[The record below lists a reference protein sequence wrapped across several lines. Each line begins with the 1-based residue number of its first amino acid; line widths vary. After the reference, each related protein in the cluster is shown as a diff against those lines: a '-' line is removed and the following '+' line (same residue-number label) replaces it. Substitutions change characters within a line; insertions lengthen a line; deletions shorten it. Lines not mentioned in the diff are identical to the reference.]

1 MHLSKWLAATSA
13 ALILAATTAM
23 PQSAQAG
30 AMVGFT
36 GNYSAGTV
44 VVKTGER
51 SLYYVL
57 GNGKAMRYTV
67 GVGRQGKQWTGTSM
81 IDGKHLAPA
90 WSPPAD
96 VKRDN
101 PKLPSLIAGG
111 SPRNPMG
118 AAALDAERRPIR
130 HSRHQCAR
138 LDRRLRL
145 LRLHPHVQRGCARS
159 LQPRRLRNDGRRHPL
174 ICSTVRSRSS
184 AVRLAYPHVESALA
198 AVAGMGVLETND
210 AGAEFRQLE
219 P

>member
-67 GVGRQGKQWTGTSM
+67 GVGRAGQAMDRHRDDRWQ
-81 IDGKHLAPA
+81 APG
-90 WSPPAD
+90 
-96 VKRDN
+96 
-101 PKLPSLIAGG
+101 AGV
-111 SPRNPMG
+111 G
-118 AAALDAERRPIR
+118 ASSRR
-130 HSRHQCAR
+130 QA
-138 LDRRLRL
+138 
-145 LRLHPHVQRGCARS
+145 
-159 LQPRRLRNDGRRHPL
+159 
-174 ICSTVRSRSS
+174 
-184 AVRLAYPHVESALA
+184 
-198 AVAGMGVLETND
+198 
-210 AGAEFRQLE
+210 
-219 P
+219 